1 METGKMNEKQ
11 IQIVD
16 AAEHLFAEK
25 GFHGTSVRDIAE
37 KAQVNLAM
45 ISYYFGSKDQL
56 LEAMFEYKSNLMATQ
71 LEVLVHQSNSEPLE
85 IIYSLIEHYIDK
97 VLQQQPFHKI
107 MVREQVVP
115 STSRV
120 QELILGM
127 RKRNLEIIHRVV
139 TKGQEEGSFRKEI
152 DFPLLMTTMFGAVN
166 NMVTTQYY
174 YRALSNLEH
183 LSDEEF
189 KQVIREKLYKHLKEI
204 FKSTLTNEA

>member
-139 TKGQEEGSFRKEI
+139 TKGQEEGSFRQEI